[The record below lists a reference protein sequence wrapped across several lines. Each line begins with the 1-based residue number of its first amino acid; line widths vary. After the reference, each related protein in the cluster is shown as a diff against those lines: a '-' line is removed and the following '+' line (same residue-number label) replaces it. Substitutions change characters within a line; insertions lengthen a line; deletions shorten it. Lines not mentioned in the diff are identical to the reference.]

1 MNKKVYYKICLAII
15 LGVILIIRLFYC
27 REDDILDFLRKV
39 RKCAG
44 PFTLNFYPLNYKEYV
59 FCIISNAKK
68 KTLLKNTDHISLLVE
83 TRKKN
88 TK

>member
-27 REDDILDFLRKV
+27 REDDILDYLRKV

-44 PFTLNFYPLNYKEYV
+44 PFTLTLYPLN
-59 FCIISNAKK
+59 
-68 KTLLKNTDHISLLVE
+68 
-83 TRKKN
+83 
-88 TK
+88 